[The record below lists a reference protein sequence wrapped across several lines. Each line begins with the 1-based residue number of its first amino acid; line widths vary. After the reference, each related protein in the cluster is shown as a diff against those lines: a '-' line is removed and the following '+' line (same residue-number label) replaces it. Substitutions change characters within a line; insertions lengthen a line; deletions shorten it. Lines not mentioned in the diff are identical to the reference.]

1 MKFNKEE
8 KTEEELEKIIEK
20 NESMDDKYNFALYVP
35 EIKHENWEVKDGK
48 VVLHFKVL
56 HPLTR
61 FSGILAGKKP
71 KKDMT
76 FDEMSTKAWLEID
89 GKKSIFEIAR
99 ELGKETDDDFKEDLR
114 RLVEFIKFTSK
125 KGWVRYKEVK
135 DREEIEKE
143 IQKIK

>member
-1 MKFNKEE
+1 MRFSRKE
-8 KTEEELEKIIEK
+8 KTEEEIQKNIEK
-20 NESMDDKYNFALYVP
+20 NESMDDKYNFVLYVP
-35 EIKHENWEVKDGK
+35 EITHENWEVKDEK

-61 FSGILAGKKP
+61 FLGILAGKKP

-76 FDEMSTKAWLEID
+76 FDEMSSKAWLQID

-99 ELGKETDDDFKEDLR
+99 ELSKETDDEFKEDLR

-125 KGWVRYKEVK
+125 KGWVRYK
-135 DREEIEKE
+135 KE
-143 IQKIK
+143 IGRAHV

>member
-1 MKFNKEE
+1 MNLNRKK
-8 KTEEELEKIIEK
+8 KTEEDIQKNIEK

-35 EIKHENWEVKDGK
+35 EITHTNWEVKDEK

-61 FSGILAGKKP
+61 FSGVLAGKKP

-76 FDEMSTKAWLEID
+76 FDEMSTKAWLQID
-89 GKKSIFEIAR
+89 GEKSIFEIAR
-99 ELGKETDDDFKEDLR
+99 ELSKETDDEFKEDLR

-135 DREEIEKE
+135 NKDD
-143 IQKIK
+143 IKV

>member
-1 MKFNKEE
+1 MKFNRKES
-8 KTEEELEKIIEK
+8 TEEEIQKNIEK
-20 NESMDDKYNFALYVP
+20 NENMDDKYNFALYVP
-35 EIKHENWEVKDGK
+35 EITHENWEVKDGK

-76 FDEMSTKAWLEID
+76 FDEMSSKAWLAID
-89 GKKSIFEIAR
+89 GEKSIFEIAR
-99 ELGKETDDDFKEDLR
+99 IQSQETDDEFKEDLR

-135 DREEIEKE
+135 KKE
-143 IQKIK
+143 DIKI